1 MACIKRLGASAR
13 FTRSLSVATL
23 IAIILTLITTADTTF
38 GSVSKPSRGFDL
50 AESHDDARGAWS
62 NSSTMWVVD
71 NDDDVL
77 IAYSVATGARLEEE
91 DIELASYNSK
101 PHGIWS
107 NGSIIWVV
115 DWDDTKLYAYDLDT
129 GERRSG
135 RDIDLTSANDAPR
148 GVWGALSAIMVVD
161 KDDTYVYAYRKTNG
175 ERLTG
180 YEFDLAEGNDN
191 PWGIWEH
198 DTIMWVGD
206 MDDNSVYAY
215 NLGGREPNPLH
226 NLRLSLGN
234 QDPRGITGDDS
245 HMWVV
250 DEEDNHVYAIHYK
263 DFRHPHD
270 EIDISEVNT
279 PRGIWTD
286 GTTMFVIDAGTGGD
300 PELVAYD
307 LNDGTRD
314 TSKDL
319 VMDSPTD
326 SNDNPLSVWSDGTT
340 AWVTDGDNDALH
352 AYELDGTPLQTGEKS
367 WALGTGNDNP
377 YGIWSDGD
385 TIWVADTVDDKLYAY
400 ELATS
405 IRRQDKE
412 IDLAS
417 ANGDPGEIW
426 SDGRTI
432 WVLDTVDYVAY
443 AYRLS
448 NGIRQRG
455 RDFRPVPDNNNLT
468 GGMTQHGLRFWVAD
482 SQDKKL
488 YAYGKLN
495 TPPSFGV
502 SSAVFK
508 IHYSLTGEHL
518 VGQVPQATDVDGDRL
533 TYSISGTDHDRFR
546 VKSRTGEVYTR
557 NNAGSFSAGAQLSIM
572 VNVTDNRN
580 DLDGVSDSVDDAV
593 NVTIK
598 VLRNADPEFNTAD
611 GSVFSVS
618 ENAEAGDTVAQ
629 LDVTDPDSDAVR
641 YMLTYEN
648 ANGHAP
654 FEISDDQIKIA
665 AAPGLDYESRA
676 SYSLELGISDGRDE
690 DDNADLVVD
699 DRITVTV
706 QVSNVDE
713 AGTVSLGSNN
723 PQVDTALT
731 ASLTDPDGSISNL
744 TWQWQKADTANAA
757 TWSDIS
763 GATTNSYTSGTA
775 DVGKFLRAQAS
786 YDDGEGTGKTSSDA
800 AANAVLAVPPANSP
814 PTFNESGPISRS
826 LPEDAAIDSEVG
838 LPVLATDP
846 DSDVLTYGL
855 VGVHSNRF
863 EIDDQTGQIVLRD
876 AHFLSYETNSA
887 YYVRVQVRDGKDA
900 DGNANTLWD
909 ASMVVRIDLTNV
921 EEAGT
926 VDISS
931 DNPQVGVELTASLSD
946 PDGAVTNLEW
956 QWQSADSAEAVT
968 WTDISD
974 ATLETYT
981 PTSDDAGKFIR
992 AQASF
997 DDGEGAGK
1005 NAHGVAPNAVV
1016 GRSANLSPEFDEG
1029 ASSSRSLA
1037 EDAVAGA
1044 WVGAAVTATDPEGDM
1059 LTYSLAPGND
1069 SDQFAIDAY
1078 TGRLTVASGATLDYE
1093 SLSSL
1098 EVVVQVSDGL
1108 DADHNQDAAVDD
1120 TIVVTVS
1127 LTNVDEPGRVS
1138 LSTAAPAIGEAI
1150 TASLSD
1156 PDGGETS
1163 LAWQWAKSADGAT
1176 NCEDISGAS
1185 ASNYTPTANDAGAFL
1200 RATVSYSDGEGAG
1213 KTAAAVAAAA
1223 VPVNDEEEGGSSGVS
1238 GGDQGGTEQGSQS
1251 SDRNFYERCLRDHRS
1266 GAVARCGKNSFGV
1279 YRVELDGRYTID
1291 WTEWDEAHPDVSG
1304 YMIMINEFVYK
1315 MYYDGGTEVSGRDL
1329 AHIYESC
1336 QFENDRWNCEG
1347 RLKAEYP
1354 QDMSGNPTQIR
1365 VVAPNVDQ
1373 TQITAA
1379 LEAPGHWVSDQT
1391 FQRWSGDATD
1401 PNNEPT
1407 PVSYRRHKFE
1417 MDLYL
1422 FRAHGGAG
1430 GSGAV
1435 LIDGSNGFDE
1445 RPE

>member
-1 MACIKRLGASAR
+1 MARIKRLGASAR
-13 FTRSLSVATL
+13 FTLSLSVATL

-50 AESHDDARGAWS
+50 VESHDNARGAWS

-71 NDDDVL
+71 NDDDEL
-77 IAYSVATGARLEEE
+77 IAYSVATGARLEDE

-135 RDIDLTSANDAPR
+135 RDIDLTGANDAPR
-148 GVWGALSAIMVVD
+148 GVWGSLSAIMVVD

-180 YEFDLAEGNDN
+180 YEFDLAEGNDD

-198 DTIMWVGD
+198 DSIIWVGD

-263 DFRHPHD
+263 DFRHPDD

-286 GTTMFVIDAGTGGD
+286 GTTMFVIDAGTDGD
-300 PELVAYD
+300 PGLVAYD

-314 TSKDL
+314 PSKDL
-319 VMDSPTD
+319 VMVSPTD

-340 AWVTDGDNDALH
+340 AWITDGDNNALH
-352 AYELDGTPLQTGEKS
+352 AYELDGTPLMIGEKS
-367 WALGTGNDNP
+367 WALGTGNDHP

-385 TIWVADTVDDKLYAY
+385 TIWIADTDDDKLYAY

-412 IDLAS
+412 FDLAQ

-448 NGIRQRG
+448 DGTRQRG

-468 GGMTQHGLRFWVAD
+468 GGMTQHDLRFWVAD

-502 SSAVFK
+502 NSAVFK

-546 VKSRTGEVYTR
+546 VNSRTGEVYTR
-557 NNAGSFSAGAQLSIM
+557 NSAGNFSAGAQLSMM

-611 GSVFSVS
+611 GSVFSVR
-618 ENAEAGDTVAQ
+618 EDAEAGDTVAQ
-629 LDVTDPDSDAVR
+629 LDVTDLDSDAVR
-641 YMLTYEN
+641 YTLTHEN

-665 AAPGLDYESRA
+665 AGQSLDYESQA

-699 DRITVTV
+699 DSITVTV

-723 PQVDTALT
+723 PQAGTALT

-744 TWQWQKADTANAA
+744 VWQWQRADTVNAA
-757 TWSDIS
+757 TWSDIA
-763 GATTNSYTSGTA
+763 GATSNSYTPGTA

-786 YDDGEGTGKTSSDA
+786 YDDGEGTGKTASGV

-814 PTFNESGPISRS
+814 PTFGVSGPISRS
-826 LPEDAAIDSEVG
+826 LPEDAANRAHVG
-838 LPVLATDP
+838 APVLATDP
-846 DSDVLTYGL
+846 DEDVLTYGL
-855 VGVHSNRF
+855 VNMDSNRF
-863 EIDDQTGQIVLRD
+863 EIVSGTGQIIVGRAL
-876 AHFLSYETNSA
+876 FLSYETKSA
-887 YYVRVQVRDGKDA
+887 YYVRVQVRDGKDS
-900 DGNANTLWD
+900 DGNADTSWD
-909 ASMVVRIDLTNV
+909 ASIVVIINLTNV

-926 VDISS
+926 VEISS
-931 DNPQVGVELTASLSD
+931 DDPQVGVELAASLSD
-946 PDGAVTNLEW
+946 PDGVVTNLEW
-956 QWQSADSAEAVT
+956 QWQSADSAEAIT

-974 ATLETYT
+974 AALETYT
-981 PTSDDAGKFIR
+981 PTWLTMPANSSEPKPPMTTVKAR
-992 AQASF
+992 ARRPM
-997 DDGEGAGK
+997 EWL
-1005 NAHGVAPNAVV
+1005 P
-1016 GRSANLSPEFDEG
+1016 
-1029 ASSSRSLA
+1029 
-1037 EDAVAGA
+1037 
-1044 WVGAAVTATDPEGDM
+1044 
-1059 LTYSLAPGND
+1059 
-1069 SDQFAIDAY
+1069 
-1078 TGRLTVASGATLDYE
+1078 
-1093 SLSSL
+1093 
-1098 EVVVQVSDGL
+1098 
-1108 DADHNQDAAVDD
+1108 
-1120 TIVVTVS
+1120 
-1127 LTNVDEPGRVS
+1127 
-1138 LSTAAPAIGEAI
+1138 
-1150 TASLSD
+1150 
-1156 PDGGETS
+1156 
-1163 LAWQWAKSADGAT
+1163 
-1176 NCEDISGAS
+1176 
-1185 ASNYTPTANDAGAFL
+1185 TP
-1200 RATVSYSDGEGAG
+1200 
-1213 KTAAAVAAAA
+1213 
-1223 VPVNDEEEGGSSGVS
+1223 SSG
-1238 GGDQGGTEQGSQS
+1238 G
-1251 SDRNFYERCLRDHRS
+1251 RPIFHRS
-1266 GAVARCGKNSFGV
+1266 STKGPVHRAPLLR
-1279 YRVELDGRYTID
+1279 T
-1291 WTEWDEAHPDVSG
+1291 
-1304 YMIMINEFVYK
+1304 
-1315 MYYDGGTEVSGRDL
+1315 
-1329 AHIYESC
+1329 
-1336 QFENDRWNCEG
+1336 
-1347 RLKAEYP
+1347 RLPE
-1354 QDMSGNPTQIR
+1354 
-1365 VVAPNVDQ
+1365 
-1373 TQITAA
+1373 
-1379 LEAPGHWVSDQT
+1379 
-1391 FQRWSGDATD
+1391 
-1401 PNNEPT
+1401 
-1407 PVSYRRHKFE
+1407 
-1417 MDLYL
+1417 
-1422 FRAHGGAG
+1422 HGL
-1430 GSGAV
+1430 V
-1435 LIDGSNGFDE
+1435 
-1445 RPE
+1445 RP